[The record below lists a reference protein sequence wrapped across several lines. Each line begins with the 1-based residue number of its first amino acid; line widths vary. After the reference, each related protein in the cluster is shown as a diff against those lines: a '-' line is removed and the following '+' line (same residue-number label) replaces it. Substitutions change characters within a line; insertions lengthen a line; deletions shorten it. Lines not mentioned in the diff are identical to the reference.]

1 MKKNVWIAGMAAIL
15 SAGLVWAAPV
25 FTLADERIPDG
36 VSVGAVSLSGLTEE
50 EAEKQI
56 ESYVNEKLNQDIT
69 LVVNGTE
76 AKSDAQTLGVAWDN
90 RDEVAK
96 AIQGTE
102 LKGNL
107 VKRYMKKKDLEVN
120 PVKIELD
127 LSVDQ
132 DKVSTFVSE
141 KCGSAVADA
150 VDATITRKGGKF
162 EITPSKEGLAVD
174 MDATKAALNEAL
186 NSENTDAIRVEASVT
201 VKKPKVTEED
211 LATIK
216 DVLGTFSTSFATSGA
231 SRSTNLA
238 VGSGKINGH
247 VLMPGEVLSGYE
259 CMHPFSLENGYKTAT
274 AYENGRSVD
283 SIGGGV
289 CQPSSTLYLACLN
302 ANLEIVERYAHR
314 YPPTYIAKGMDATV
328 SWGTLDYK
336 FRNDTDYPIKIVAAY
351 SKGKLTMTLYGT
363 KTDDITVKMTNKVL
377 SSTPWTTVYEDDDTL
392 PAGTEEEKVTPYTG
406 YKVETYR
413 NLYDGNGKL
422 ISSTFEASSDYK
434 VRNQVIARGTGKA
447 ADVPASGGADIPG
460 GSTDPGT
467 NTEPG
472 TVTDPGTVTE
482 PETPPVTEE
491 PVVPVVV
498 EPEPADPGSEVVNP

>member
-1 MKKNVWIAGMAAIL
+1 MKKNVWIAGMTAIL
-15 SAGLVWAAPV
+15 SAGLVWLAPV

-90 RDEVAK
+90 QDEVAE

-132 DKVSTFVSE
+132 DKVSSFVSE
-141 KCGSAVADA
+141 KCGSAVAGA
-150 VDATITRKGGKF
+150 VDATIIRKDGKF
-162 EITPSKEGLAVD
+162 EITPSKEGLTVD

-186 NSENTDAIRVEASVT
+186 NSENTDAIRVDASVT

-238 VGSGKINGH
+238 VGAGKINGH

-259 CMHPFSLENGYKTAT
+259 CMHPFTLENGYKTAT
-274 AYENGRSVD
+274 AYENGKSVD

-289 CQPSSTLYLACLN
+289 CQISTTLYN
-302 ANLEIVERYAHR
+302 ASLYAELEIVQRQNHSMTVGYVKPSE
-314 YPPTYIAKGMDATV
+314 DAA
-328 SWGTLDYK
+328 
-336 FRNDTDYPIKIVAAY
+336 I
-351 SKGKLTMTLYGT
+351 
-363 KTDDITVKMTNKVL
+363 
-377 SSTPWTTVYEDDDTL
+377 
-392 PAGTEEEKVTPYTG
+392 AGTYKDLKFKNNYDTPVYIEGSVSGNTLTFTAYG
-406 YKVETYR
+406 KDTRPEGRTIEFISET
-413 NLYDGNGKL
+413 L
-422 ISSTFEASSDYK
+422 
-434 VRNQVIARGTGKA
+434 GT
-447 ADVPASGGADIPG
+447 
-460 GSTDPGT
+460 TDPGAPV
-467 NTEPG
+467 EKVDPSLAPG
-472 TVTDPGTVTE
+472 ARVKESSGHVGKKSRLWKVVYENGVETGREILHTDTYMASKAVYRVGPAAPSIPAVTDPSAPAETLPQESVPV
-482 PETPPVTEE
+482 PEQPSGPAGPASE
-491 PVVPVVV
+491 PVSPAA
-498 EPEPADPGSEVVNP
+498 PAADPASVPNP

>member
-1 MKKNVWIAGMAAIL
+1 MF
-15 SAGLVWAAPV
+15 GLAPV

-162 EITPSKEGLAVD
+162 EITPSKEGLTVD
-174 MDATKAALNEAL
+174 MDATKAALNDAL
-186 NSENTDAIRVEASVT
+186 NSEDTDAIRVEASVT
-201 VKKPKVTEED
+201 VKKAEGDRGRSHDDQGCPRN
-211 LATIK
+211 
-216 DVLGTFSTSFATSGA
+216 VLHELCDQRCIPFHKPCGGLLE
-231 SRSTNLA
+231 RSTD
-238 VGSGKINGH
+238 
-247 VLMPGEVLSGYE
+247 M
-259 CMHPFSLENGYKTAT
+259 C
-274 AYENGRSVD
+274 
-283 SIGGGV
+283 
-289 CQPSSTLYLACLN
+289 
-302 ANLEIVERYAHR
+302 
-314 YPPTYIAKGMDATV
+314 
-328 SWGTLDYK
+328 
-336 FRNDTDYPIKIVAAY
+336 
-351 SKGKLTMTLYGT
+351 
-363 KTDDITVKMTNKVL
+363 
-377 SSTPWTTVYEDDDTL
+377 
-392 PAGTEEEKVTPYTG
+392 
-406 YKVETYR
+406 
-413 NLYDGNGKL
+413 
-422 ISSTFEASSDYK
+422 
-434 VRNQVIARGTGKA
+434 
-447 ADVPASGGADIPG
+447 
-460 GSTDPGT
+460 
-467 NTEPG
+467 
-472 TVTDPGTVTE
+472 
-482 PETPPVTEE
+482 
-491 PVVPVVV
+491 
-498 EPEPADPGSEVVNP
+498 

>member
-1 MKKNVWIAGMAAIL
+1 MKKNVWIAGMTAIL
-15 SAGLVWAAPV
+15 SAGLVWLAPV

-90 RDEVAK
+90 QDEVAE

-132 DKVSTFVSE
+132 DKVSSFVSE
-141 KCGSAVADA
+141 KCGSAVAGA
-150 VDATITRKGGKF
+150 VDATITRKDGKF

-238 VGSGKINGH
+238 VGAGKINGH

-259 CMHPFSLENGYKTAT
+259 CMHPFTLENGYKTAT
-274 AYENGRSVD
+274 AYENGKSVD

-289 CQPSSTLYLACLN
+289 QRQNHSMSVSYVKPS
-302 ANLEIVERYAHR
+302 
-314 YPPTYIAKGMDATV
+314 MDAAIA
-328 SWGTLDYK
+328 GTYK
-336 FRNDTDYPIKIVAAY
+336 DLKVKNPYDTPIYVEGY
-351 SKGKLTMTLYGT
+351 TKGKTLTFTIYGKETRPSNRTLAFESET
-363 KTDDITVKMTNKVL
+363 L
-377 SSTPWTTVYEDDDTL
+377 STTPSPTQEIQDPSL
-392 PAGTEEEKVTPYTG
+392 PAGQRV
-406 YKVETYR
+406 KVESGHTGLKSKLYKCVYVGGQLQERTLLNSDTY
-413 NLYDGNGKL
+413 
-422 ISSTFEASSDYK
+422 SASKTVYR
-434 VRNQVIARGTGKA
+434 VGTGVA
-447 ADVPASGGADIPG
+447 APAETTSVAPAA
-460 GSTDPGT
+460 PAE
-467 NTEPG
+467 TEAAAPAE
-472 TVTDPGTVTE
+472 TAV
-482 PETPPVTEE
+482 PETQA
-491 PVVPVVV
+491 
-498 EPEPADPGSEVVNP
+498 PETAARRQPDRSRARTTARE

>member
-1 MKKNVWIAGMAAIL
+1 MKKNVWIAGMTAIL
-15 SAGLVWAAPV
+15 SAGLVWLAPV

-90 RDEVAK
+90 QDEVAE

-132 DKVSTFVSE
+132 DKVSSFVSE
-141 KCGSAVADA
+141 KCGSAVAGA
-150 VDATITRKGGKF
+150 VDATITRKDGKF

-238 VGSGKINGH
+238 VWVQEKDQRTMW
-247 VLMPGEVLSGYE
+247 LMPGRSALRMCWAHAPVYIRK
-259 CMHPFSLENGYKTAT
+259 NGYKTAT
-274 AYENGRSVD
+274 AYENGKSVD

-289 CQPSSTLYLACLN
+289 CQISTTLYN
-302 ANLEIVERYAHR
+302 ASLYAELEIVQRQNHSMSVSYVK
-314 YPPTYIAKGMDATV
+314 PSMDAAIA
-328 SWGTLDYK
+328 GTYK
-336 FRNDTDYPIKIVAAY
+336 DLKVKNPYDTPIYVEGY
-351 SKGKLTMTLYGT
+351 TKGKTLTFTIYGKETRPSNRTLAFESET
-363 KTDDITVKMTNKVL
+363 L
-377 SSTPWTTVYEDDDTL
+377 STTPSPTQEIQDPSL
-392 PAGTEEEKVTPYTG
+392 PAGKRV
-406 YKVETYR
+406 KVESGHTGLKSKLYKCVYVGGQLQERTLLNSDTY
-413 NLYDGNGKL
+413 N
-422 ISSTFEASSDYK
+422 ASKTVYR
-434 VRNQVIARGTGKA
+434 VGTGVA
-447 ADVPASGGADIPG
+447 APAETTSVAPAA
-460 GSTDPGT
+460 PAE
-467 NTEPG
+467 TEAAAPAE
-472 TVTDPGTVTE
+472 TAA
-482 PETPPVTEE
+482 PETQASETAAPETAGPQPPRRTTARE
-491 PVVPVVV
+491 
-498 EPEPADPGSEVVNP
+498 

>member
-1 MKKNVWIAGMAAIL
+1 MKKNVWIAGMTAIL
-15 SAGLVWAAPV
+15 SAGLVWLAPV

-90 RDEVAK
+90 QDEVAE
-96 AIQGTE
+96 ALQGTE

-132 DKVSTFVSE
+132 DKVSSFVSE
-141 KCGSAVADA
+141 KCGSAVAGA
-150 VDATITRKGGKF
+150 VDATIIRKDGKF
-162 EITPSKEGLAVD
+162 EITPSKEGLTVD

-186 NSENTDAIRVEASVT
+186 NSENTDAIRVDASVT

-238 VGSGKINGH
+238 VGAGKINGH
-247 VLMPGEVLSGYE
+247 VLMLGEVLSGYE
-259 CMHPFSLENGYKTAT
+259 CMHPFTLENGYKTAT
-274 AYENGRSVD
+274 AYENGKSVD

-289 CQPSSTLYLACLN
+289 CQISTTLYN
-302 ANLEIVERYAHR
+302 ASLYAELEIVQRQNHSMSVSYVK
-314 YPPTYIAKGMDATV
+314 PSMDAAIA
-328 SWGTLDYK
+328 GTYK
-336 FRNDTDYPIKIVAAY
+336 DLKVKNPYDTPIYVEGY
-351 SKGKLTMTLYGT
+351 TKGKTLTFTIYGKETRPSNRTLAFESET
-363 KTDDITVKMTNKVL
+363 L
-377 SSTPWTTVYEDDDTL
+377 STTPSPTQEIQDPSL
-392 PAGTEEEKVTPYTG
+392 PAGKRV
-406 YKVETYR
+406 KVESGHTGLKSKLYKCVYVDGQLQERTLLNSDTY
-413 NLYDGNGKL
+413 N
-422 ISSTFEASSDYK
+422 ASKTVYR
-434 VRNQVIARGTGKA
+434 VGTGVA
-447 ADVPASGGADIPG
+447 APAETTPVAPAA
-460 GSTDPGT
+460 PAE
-467 NTEPG
+467 TEAAAPAE
-472 TVTDPGTVTE
+472 TAA
-482 PETPPVTEE
+482 PETQA
-491 PVVPVVV
+491 
-498 EPEPADPGSEVVNP
+498 PETAAPETAGPQPGENYGPGMSAQAGENAA